1 MPLLAPR
8 IERVRP
14 SASTVAAQLARDLR
28 RAGRD
33 IIDLG
38 IGEPDFDTPPHVIEA
53 TTAAMRRGETRYTT
67 VDGTPELKEAVAG
80 KFARENRLHYTTD
93 QITVGAGA
101 KQIIY
106 NAMMATIAPGDEVIV
121 PAPYWVSYTEIV
133 RLAEGTPVEVQAPQN
148 NGFKLR
154 PEDLEAAITPRTKW
168 LVLNTPCNPTGAT
181 YTKAELAALAEVLVR
196 HAQVH
201 VMTDDIYE
209 HILFDRRPFH
219 TMAEAAPELFDR
231 TLTINGVSKAYA
243 MTGWRIGYAGGPRP
257 LIGAIRTLL
266 GQSTSNA
273 SSVSQAAA
281 LAALTG
287 PQEQV
292 AERCAIFEKRRDV
305 AAPIIDA
312 IPGLACH
319 LPEGAFYLY
328 PNCAG
333 LIGRRRPDGKVI
345 QTDEA
350 SVAVPIG
357 TGGRLDRARRSIR
370 GIATYQTVDRH
381 LAQHT
386 AGRLP
391 THRPS
396 VCSAV
401 VRNSS
406 RD

>member
-133 RLAEGTPVEVQAPQN
+133 RLAEGTPVAVQAPQN

-266 GQSTSNA
+266 GQVRPMHRPSA
-273 SSVSQAAA
+273 
-281 LAALTG
+281 
-287 PQEQV
+287 
-292 AERCAIFEKRRDV
+292 
-305 AAPIIDA
+305 
-312 IPGLACH
+312 
-319 LPEGAFYLY
+319 
-328 PNCAG
+328 
-333 LIGRRRPDGKVI
+333 RRRP
-345 QTDEA
+345 
-350 SVAVPIG
+350 SRHSP
-357 TGGRLDRARRSIR
+357 ARRS
-370 GIATYQTVDRH
+370 
-381 LAQHT
+381 
-386 AGRLP
+386 RLRSGVP
-391 THRPS
+391 
-396 VCSAV
+396 
-401 VRNSS
+401 SS
-406 RD
+406 RSAATSPPRSSTASPASPATCRRVPSISTRIALA